1 MNLRDLEYLVA
12 LDEHRHFGRAAT
24 AAYVSQPTL
33 STQLKKLEAELGVDL
48 IERGSRQVLFTA
60 VGERVVRRA
69 RRILAE
75 ADEIRSLA
83 ERARE
88 PHRGS
93 VRLGAFPTLAP
104 YLLPHVVPGLR
115 ERFPDLELLLV
126 EEKTEALLDQLGRGA
141 LDAALVALPVTDEA
155 LHVEPLFREDFL
167 LATPAGH
174 PLVDAR
180 PMVATDLGAE
190 DLLLLA
196 DGHCLRDQ
204 ALAVCGIAGAGERRG
219 FQATSLETLRH
230 MVASGVGV
238 TLMPRLAVSSPVVA
252 NPGVALREF
261 AAPAP
266 HRDIALV
273 WRRTH
278 VHRELLAEVA
288 DVLRAATAGMP
299 VTALPERTAV
309 D

>member
-12 LDEHRHFGRAAT
+12 LAEHRHFGRAAQ

-48 IERGSRQVLFTA
+48 IERGARQVLFTA

-75 ADEIRSLA
+75 AEEIRSLA
-83 ERARE
+83 RRAQS
-88 PHRGS
+88 PHTGS
-93 VRLGAFPTLAP
+93 VRVGAVPTLAP

-115 ERFPDLELLLV
+115 ERFPDLEVLLV
-126 EEKTEALLDQLGRGA
+126 EEKTADLLDAVRGGG
-141 LDAALVALPVTDEA
+141 LDAALVALPVADEA
-155 LHVEPLFREDFL
+155 LVAEPLFREDFL
-167 LATPAGH
+167 LAAPVAH
-174 PLVDAR
+174 RLARLPDPLVPD
-180 PMVATDLGAE
+180 DLGGE

-196 DGHCLRDQ
+196 EGHCLRDQ
-204 ALAVCGIAGAGERRG
+204 ALAVCGLSGAQERRG

-238 TLMPRLAVSSPVVA
+238 TLMPRLAVTPPVVD
-252 NPGVALREF
+252 NPGMELREF

-278 VHRELLAEVA
+278 VHRELLGE
-288 DVLRAATAGMP
+288 LAATLRGLVPP
-299 VTALPERTAV
+299 VV
-309 D
+309 DRLSPRA

>member
-12 LDEHRHFGRAAT
+12 LDEHRHFGRAAA

-48 IERGSRQVLFTA
+48 IERGARQVLFTA

-83 ERARE
+83 RRAQS
-88 PHRGS
+88 PHTGS

-115 ERFPDLELLLV
+115 ERFPDLEVLLV
-126 EEKTEALLDQLGRGA
+126 EDKTADLLDGVRAGT
-141 LDAALVALPVTDEA
+141 LDAALVALPVADESLA
-155 LHVEPLFREDFL
+155 VEPLFREDFV
-167 LATPAGH
+167 LATPAELPERVEG
-174 PLVDAR
+174 PLA
-180 PMVATDLGAE
+180 VADLGGE

-204 ALAVCGIAGAGERRG
+204 ALEVCGLSGAQERRG

-230 MVASGVGV
+230 MVASGVGA
-238 TLMPRLAVSSPVVA
+238 TLMPRLAVTPPVVE

-261 AAPAP
+261 VAPAP

-278 VHRELLAEVA
+278 VHRELLGEVA
-288 DVLRAATAGMP
+288 AALKSLAP
-299 VTALPERTAV
+299 DAV
-309 D
+309 AQL